1 MKKFTRRDIL
11 KATVPSS
18 LAMLAMPTIIP
29 STAFGANDRMR
40 VAVIGING
48 RGKDHIKGFM
58 SLDNVEVATICD
70 VDNVVLKAGAKAFEE
85 KYNKKVNIE
94 EGGAAERT
102 EERAI
107 DASESKTDNDW
118 FFKFR

>member
-18 LAMLAMPTIIP
+18 LAMMAMPTMPTIIP

-85 KYNKKVNIE
+85 KYNKKVN
-94 EGGAAERT
+94 
-102 EERAI
+102 
-107 DASESKTDNDW
+107 K
-118 FFKFR
+118 